1 MENILNRNL
10 LLFLQLL
17 RKDYNEVES
26 ALNLFLEQVGKTGI
40 VSQFLYDSFISG
52 YKETMDEMY
61 HGEFDIKGIKL
72 NLDIQDTGGG
82 YVDEFPAML
91 KCSLASADAVLL
103 VYSVDDIDSFDEVSR
118 LRDLVH
124 LQRGEE
130 MPLVVVGNKTDLER
144 QIPREEAEATVLCD
158 WENGYVEC
166 CAKDNLNVTAVFRA
180 LLVQAKFSFQ
190 SSPSV
195 INRRQSLPQI
205 PVFSRLQSR
214 EGSSGGLPNT
224 SPLAKRRASMAAN
237 GRRNSCKT
245 Q

>member
-1 MENILNRNL
+1 ML
-10 LLFLQLL
+10 LGKYCKKVTF
-17 RKDYNEVES
+17 
-26 ALNLFLEQVGKTGI
+26 ALNLFLGQVGKTGI
-40 VSQFLYDSFISG
+40 VAQFLYDSFISG
-52 YKETMDEMY
+52 YKETTDEMY

-72 NLDIQDTGGG
+72 NLDIQDTGGS

-130 MPLVVVGNKTDLER
+130 MPLVLVGNKTDLER
-144 QIPREEAEATVLCD
+144 QIPREKIQATVLCD
-158 WENGYVEC
+158 WDNGYVEC

-180 LLVQAKFSFQ
+180 LLVQAKFSFH
-190 SSPSV
+190 SSLTV
-195 INRRQSLPQI
+195 INRRQSLPPI

-214 EGSSGGLPNT
+214 EGSSGGFPNT
-224 SPLAKRRASMAAN
+224 SPLAKRRASMGVN
-237 GRRNSCKT
+237 GCRHSCKT

>member
-1 MENILNRNL
+1 MYRGEFQVIQLNY
-10 LLFLQLL
+10 FLGF
-17 RKDYNEVES
+17 ES
-26 ALNLFLEQVGKTGI
+26 FVDNTAFIQVGNSK
-40 VSQFLYDSFISG
+40 IS
-52 YKETMDEMY
+52 
-61 HGEFDIKGIKL
+61 
-72 NLDIQDTGGG
+72 LDIQDTGGS
-82 YVDEFPAML
+82 YVEDFPAMV

-103 VYSVDDIDSFDEVSR
+103 VYSIANLNSFDYLSR
-118 LRDLVH
+118 LRDLV
-124 LQRGEE
+124 QQERGEE

-190 SSPSV
+190 SSLDRSSSPSV

-214 EGSSGGLPNT
+214 EGLPAT
-224 SPLAKRRASMAAN
+224 SPLAKRRASMAVN

>member
-1 MENILNRNL
+1 MYRGEFQVIQLNY
-10 LLFLQLL
+10 FSGF
-17 RKDYNEVES
+17 ES
-26 ALNLFLEQVGKTGI
+26 LGFVDNTAYVQVGNSK
-40 VSQFLYDSFISG
+40 IS
-52 YKETMDEMY
+52 
-61 HGEFDIKGIKL
+61 
-72 NLDIQDTGGG
+72 LDIQDTGGS
-82 YVDEFPAML
+82 YAEDFPAMV

-103 VYSVDDIDSFDEVSR
+103 VYSIANLNSFDHLSR

-124 LQRGEE
+124 QERGEE

-190 SSPSV
+190 SSLDRSSSPSV

-214 EGSSGGLPNT
+214 EGLPNT
-224 SPLAKRRASMAAN
+224 SPLAKRRASMAVN

>member
-1 MENILNRNL
+1 
-10 LLFLQLL
+10 
-17 RKDYNEVES
+17 
-26 ALNLFLEQVGKTGI
+26 
-40 VSQFLYDSFISG
+40 
-52 YKETMDEMY
+52 MY

-72 NLDIQDTGGG
+72 NLDIQDTGGS

-103 VYSVDDIDSFDEVSR
+103 VYSVADIDSFDEVSR

-166 CAKDNLNVTAVFRA
+166 CAKNNLNVPAVFRA
-180 LLVQAKFSFQ
+180 LLVQAK
-190 SSPSV
+190 SPLLLMPSIQV
-195 INRRQSLPQI
+195 PVAAMRRRKSLPQI
-205 PVFSRLQSR
+205 SALSVVQQSPPPPDGARSRLS
-214 EGSSGGLPNT
+214 
-224 SPLAKRRASMAAN
+224 KRRGSLMPMPTN
-237 GRRNSCKT
+237 TVVSPRMDKQRDSCR
-245 Q
+245 QQ

>member
-1 MENILNRNL
+1 M
-10 LLFLQLL
+10 
-17 RKDYNEVES
+17 
-26 ALNLFLEQVGKTGI
+26 GKTGI

-72 NLDIQDTGGG
+72 NLDIQDTGGS

-103 VYSVDDIDSFDEVSR
+103 VYSVADIDSFDEVSR

-166 CAKDNLNVTAVFRA
+166 CAKDNLNVPAVFRA
-180 LLVQAKFSFQ
+180 LLVQAKFSFHP
-190 SSPSV
+190 SPSSV

-214 EGSSGGLPNT
+214 EGNAPGSGLPANS
-224 SPLAKRRASMAAN
+224 SPLTKRRASMATN

>member
-1 MENILNRNL
+1 MSR
-10 LLFLQLL
+10 FCP
-17 RKDYNEVES
+17 KCYPD
-26 ALNLFLEQVGKTGI
+26 QVGKTGI

-61 HGEFDIKGIKL
+61 HGEFDIKGVKL
-72 NLDIQDTGGG
+72 NLDIQDTGGS

-103 VYSVDDIDSFDEVSR
+103 VYSVNDINSFDEVSR

-130 MPLVVVGNKTDLER
+130 MPMVVVGNKTDLER

-166 CAKDNLNVTAVFRA
+166 CAKDNLNVPAVFQA
-180 LLVQAKFSFQ
+180 LLVQAKFSFH
-190 SSPSV
+190 SSQSV

-214 EGSSGGLPNT
+214 EGSSVCTT
-224 SPLAKRRASMAAN
+224 SPLTKRRASMAAN

>member
-1 MENILNRNL
+1 
-10 LLFLQLL
+10 
-17 RKDYNEVES
+17 
-26 ALNLFLEQVGKTGI
+26 
-40 VSQFLYDSFISG
+40 
-52 YKETMDEMY
+52 MDEMY
-61 HGEFDIKGIKL
+61 HGEFDIKGVKL
-72 NLDIQDTGGG
+72 NLDIQDTGGN

-103 VYSVDDIDSFDEVSR
+103 VYSVSELESFEEVSR

-124 LQRGEE
+124 LHRGEE
-130 MPLVVVGNKTDLER
+130 MPVVVVGNKTDLER

-166 CAKDNLNVTAVFRA
+166 CAKDNLNVPAIFRA

-190 SSPSV
+190 ASSPSL
-195 INRRQSLPQI
+195 ISRRQSLPQI

-214 EGSSGGLPNT
+214 EGSFNNNNNNNFICREGSFTSTT
-224 SPLAKRRASMAAN
+224 SPSTVKRRASMAAN

>member
-1 MENILNRNL
+1 
-10 LLFLQLL
+10 
-17 RKDYNEVES
+17 
-26 ALNLFLEQVGKTGI
+26 
-40 VSQFLYDSFISG
+40 
-52 YKETMDEMY
+52 MY

-72 NLDIQDTGGG
+72 NLDIQDTGGS

-144 QIPREEAEATVLCD
+144 QISREEAEATVLCD

-166 CAKDNLNVTAVFRA
+166 CAKDNLNVPAVFRA
-180 LLVQAKFSFQ
+180 LLVQAK
-190 SSPSV
+190 SPLLLMPSIQV
-195 INRRQSLPQI
+195 PVPVMRRRKSLPQI
-205 PVFSRLQSR
+205 TAWSVVQQSPPPPLGGRARL
-214 EGSSGGLPNT
+214 T
-224 SPLAKRRASMAAN
+224 KRRGSLMPTN
-237 GRRNSCKT
+237 TVLVSPRMGKRCDSCR
-245 Q
+245 QQ

>member
-1 MENILNRNL
+1 
-10 LLFLQLL
+10 
-17 RKDYNEVES
+17 
-26 ALNLFLEQVGKTGI
+26 
-40 VSQFLYDSFISG
+40 
-52 YKETMDEMY
+52 MY

-72 NLDIQDTGGG
+72 NLDIQDTGGS

-103 VYSVDDIDSFDEVSR
+103 VYSVADIDSFDEVSR

-124 LQRGEE
+124 LQRGEG

-166 CAKDNLNVTAVFRA
+166 CAKDNLNVPAVFRA

-214 EGSSGGLPNT
+214 EGGLPNT

>member
-1 MENILNRNL
+1 
-10 LLFLQLL
+10 
-17 RKDYNEVES
+17 
-26 ALNLFLEQVGKTGI
+26 
-40 VSQFLYDSFISG
+40 
-52 YKETMDEMY
+52 MDEMY
-61 HGEFDIKGIKL
+61 HGEFDIKGVKL
-72 NLDIQDTGGG
+72 NLDIQDTGGN

-103 VYSVDDIDSFDEVSR
+103 VYSVSELESFEEVSR

-124 LQRGEE
+124 LHRGEE
-130 MPLVVVGNKTDLER
+130 MPVVVVGNKTDLER

-166 CAKDNLNVTAVFRA
+166 CAKDNLNVPAIFRA

-190 SSPSV
+190 ASSSPSL
-195 INRRQSLPQI
+195 ISRRQSLPQI

-214 EGSSGGLPNT
+214 EGSFNNNNHNNFFICREGSFT
-224 SPLAKRRASMAAN
+224 STNSPSTVKRRASMAAN